1 MSLFAW
7 REENEEQAG
16 LMGDGSTAASLSAQA
31 SYYKKRYSRLRV
43 VVALLTLVVAGLGSM
58 FAVVVSRKQS
68 ANEHDPQLSWMPLQN
83 QVNKVFWPKD
93 QFAIDPDDES
103 EKVWDSLFPVG
114 GGFVDLAND
123 VSIPSDVVGSER
135 RAVVSVFHQLHCLR
149 MIRTGYFVAAAGNP
163 EDVEQGPGHLG
174 HCWDYLQQA
183 ITCSGDRTL
192 EFVHEG
198 DPGSSG
204 WGYEHQYNDFPAIFA
219 WVEDRKTVNHTGIVT
234 TSSSFSSSSHDKGH
248 GHGHRG

>member
-1 MSLFAW
+1 MSPFTLQQ
-7 REENEEQAG
+7 ENEEQVG
-16 LMGDGSTAASLSAQA
+16 LMGDGSTASFRSAQT
-31 SYYKKRYSRLRV
+31 SYYKKRYHRLRV
-43 VVALLTLVVAGLGSM
+43 VVVLLALAVAGLGSA
-58 FAVVVSRKQS
+58 FAVLTSRKQN
-68 ANEHDPQLSWMPLQN
+68 AKEHDPQPMWMPPGN
-83 QVNKVFWPKD
+83 RVNKVFWPKD

-103 EKVWDSLFPVG
+103 EKAWDSLFPVG
-114 GGFVDLAND
+114 GGFVDLTND
-123 VSIPSDVVGSER
+123 ASILSDVAGSER

-163 EDVEQGPGHLG
+163 DDVEQGPGHLG

-204 WGYEHQYNDFPAIFA
+204 WGYEHQCNDFSAIFS
-219 WVEDRKTVNHTGIVT
+219 WVEDRKTVNHTGIIT
-234 TSSSFSSSSHDKGH
+234 SSSHDKGH
-248 GHGHRG
+248 GQGHRG